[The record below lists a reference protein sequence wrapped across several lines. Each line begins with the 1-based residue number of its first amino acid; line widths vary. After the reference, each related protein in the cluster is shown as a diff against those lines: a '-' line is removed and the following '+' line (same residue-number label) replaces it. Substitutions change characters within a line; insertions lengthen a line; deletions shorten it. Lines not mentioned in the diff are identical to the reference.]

1 MALVIVVIYAMVM
14 LLVIHRMVILTDN
27 DIGIDSFADDDKGW
41 TCTPDCGLRVTNDN
55 DDAIML

>member
-14 LLVIHRMVILTDN
+14 FLVIHSMVILTGD
-27 DIGIDSFADDDKGW
+27 DIGIDSFAGDDKGW
-41 TCTPDCGLRVTNDN
+41 TCTLDCGLCVTNDN